1 MSDVHQ
7 KLKSG
12 EWTTDYDPKPN
23 THHLVKNASNKRV
36 TIFIE
41 PGRPQESVDYEQSG
55 KVAYV
60 DNNTFAKASKKLG
73 LKHNKDWDSHEDKG
87 RTIIATQVS
96 DSEWKMT
103 ATHPDHHQRMKDAIM
118 GA

>member
-1 MSDVHQ
+1 MSRID
-7 KLKSG
+7 
-12 EWTTDYDPKPN
+12 
-23 THHLVKNASNKRV
+23 RV
-36 TIFIE
+36 L
-41 PGRPQESVDYEQSG
+41 GESVDYEQSG

-60 DNNTFAKASKKLG
+60 DNDTFAKAAKKLG
-73 LKHNKDWDSHEDKG
+73 LKHNPDWDSHEDKG

-103 ATHPDHHQRMKDAIM
+103 ATHPSHQKRMKDAIT